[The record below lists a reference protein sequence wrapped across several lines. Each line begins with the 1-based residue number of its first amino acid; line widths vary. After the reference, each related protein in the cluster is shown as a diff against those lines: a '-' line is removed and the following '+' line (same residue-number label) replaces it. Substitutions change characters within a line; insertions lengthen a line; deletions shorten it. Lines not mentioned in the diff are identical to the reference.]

1 MDLDPAFARAA
12 LDWLIECG
20 ADEAIAEAP
29 VDRTALPASLAHAR
43 APAKPQAPEPPAPKG
58 TPAEEATRTQQMEG
72 EAVNVGAEYSDP
84 YAVSQ
89 QLVHG
94 GTLGD
99 RTMHLWRFDLPRN
112 LRTGQHTAE
121 VTATDS
127 YGREFT
133 DVLEFEVVGR
143 R

>member
-1 MDLDPAFARAA
+1 MTANFFFGSTGSTVEVGID
-12 LDWLIECG
+12 G
-20 ADEAIAEAP
+20 GP
-29 VDRTALPASLAHAR
+29 V
-43 APAKPQAPEPPAPKG
+43 
-58 TPAEEATRTQQMEG
+58 EEATRTQQMEG
-72 EAVNVGAEYSDP
+72 EAPNVGAEYSDP

-94 GTLGD
+94 GSLAD
-99 RTMHLWRFDLPRN
+99 RTMHLWRFDLPDD
-112 LRTGQHTAE
+112 LDAGQHTAE

-133 DVLEFEVVGR
+133 DVLEFEVVDR